1 MINKISFLTTS
12 KTILTRKLFACAVSF
27 FIMISSFGVISEIRT
42 NISLFETAKVSAG
55 TVIAQFFYIS
65 TLPLNIISK
74 LFTEGHD
81 VNPLTPAEN
90 NKKKSKESNSSK
102 ASFGYSILPTTV
114 NLLQS
119 AKVKAVKVFV
129 PLDKVKKSKA
139 YAFFDNVIAGS
150 VLLLETIL
158 KFNIIMILL
167 LAILLTRRNVGD
179 DNIVLNIKNNVL
191 ARLII

>member
-139 YAFFDNVIAGS
+139 YAFFDNAIAGS
-150 VLLLETIL
+150 VLLETIL